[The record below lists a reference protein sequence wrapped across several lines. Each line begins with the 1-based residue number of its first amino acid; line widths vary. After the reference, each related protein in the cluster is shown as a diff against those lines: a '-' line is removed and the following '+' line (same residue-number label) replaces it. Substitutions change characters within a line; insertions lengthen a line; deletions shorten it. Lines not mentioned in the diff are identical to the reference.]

1 MTLRFE
7 LFVEDVARSVDF
19 YTQIM
24 GFKVIKANDTY
35 HSLNRDGVTIGIG
48 QARHLAEN
56 HYFRP
61 EITTQRKGLGVEIV
75 FEVDNVEAFYH
86 EIQASGYLI
95 AEELTRRKHGL
106 TDFRLVDP
114 DGYYL
119 RPTSRD

>member
-24 GFKVIKANDTY
+24 GFKVVRASDTY

-48 QARHLAEN
+48 AAHHLSED

-61 EITTQRKGLGVEIV
+61 EVTTQRKGLGVEIV
-75 FEVDNVEAFYH
+75 FEVDDVEAFYQ
-86 EIQASGYLI
+86 EIQASGYPI
-95 AEELTRRKHGL
+95 AEDLMRRKHGL